1 MLRLLSLV
9 GCCFLP
15 ASTLYLPSTLKSL
28 HQPTRHNPSPSRRQ
42 APNALAGFASPK
54 PAKKAEPSR
63 KKRAG
68 KAKTAT
74 KPASALSPRTQW
86 NKYNELE
93 KAGATAPVYAR
104 DSATDADEWQKV
116 GTVAAANVGELAA
129 AAQYQKRLI
138 LEHACRMY
146 PRLALAQKTLEGGL
160 EVSDDSIEPLG
171 KGVVEDPP
179 ASGFVGEPDP
189 GNFYSRGNQVDAG
202 LGEPKGARM
211 DSKGRF

>member
-1 MLRLLSLV
+1 MRIRQLIV
-9 GCCFLP
+9 GCCVLP
-15 ASTLYLPSTLKSL
+15 ASTLHLTSPL
-28 HQPTRHNPSPSRRQ
+28 HGPRQTKLDKPTTSRAQ
-42 APNALAGFASPK
+42 APNALAGFAAPK
-54 PAKKAEPSR
+54 PAKKAEPSK

-68 KAKTAT
+68 KAKTA

-160 EVSDDSIEPLG
+160 EVSDNSVEPLG
-171 KGVVEDPP
+171 KGVVENPP
-179 ASGFVGEPDP
+179 ESGFFGEPDP

-202 LGEPKGARM
+202 LGEPKGART
-211 DSKGRF
+211 DSKGRL